1 MLKVLV
7 LRLFDLGNYTM
18 DISSVQNSQQ
28 NPQMRCKQYVL
39 EGGSD
44 LQSFSRGKEM
54 LIP

>member
-7 LRLFDLGNYTM
+7 LCLFAFGNYTM
-18 DISSVQNSQQ
+18 NISSVQNLQQ

-44 LQSFSRGKEM
+44 LESFSRGKEM